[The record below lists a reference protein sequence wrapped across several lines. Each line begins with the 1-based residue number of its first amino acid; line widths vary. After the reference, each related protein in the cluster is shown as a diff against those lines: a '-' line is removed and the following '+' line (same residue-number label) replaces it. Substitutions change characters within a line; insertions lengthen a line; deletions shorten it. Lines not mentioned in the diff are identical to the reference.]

1 MKPPLV
7 TAPQW
12 LREVRLSWRNAAF
25 SRGEMRVEARH
36 PDGKWLP
43 LAPTRLFLRRRRIII
58 GAGGPSVLTA
68 IAARWHSASA
78 PVPLRAKR
86 RWRNTAFFTIR
97 KLLLS

>member
-1 MKPPLV
+1 M
-7 TAPQW
+7 AG
-12 LREVRLSWRNAAF
+12 EVRLSWRNAAF

-58 GAGGPSVLTA
+58 GAGGPFASTV
-68 IAARWHSASA
+68 IAARWYSASA
-78 PVPLRAKR
+78 PVPLPTKR

-97 KLLLS
+97 RPLLS